1 MKNSN
6 NQAKPQKTKTTTTT
20 VHYLLLLLIIMV
32 ATTAC
37 TMKQVEA
44 AEAFDGEREL
54 EDVYK
59 QVSFGPRTPGSAAHA
74 DTVDYILEV
83 LSENGWDSEVQETS
97 LMGHPI
103 RNVLGKRGTG
113 EPWLLLGAHYD
124 SRLIADRDP
133 DPAKATQP
141 VPAAN
146 DGASGVAVLLELA
159 RVLPEDLPGE
169 IWLVFFDVEDNGR
182 IPGWYWILGSTAF
195 ANSLQAYPDEVII
208 VDMIGDA
215 DLTLYQ
221 EGNSDDA
228 LTEKIWTLAAE
239 LGYSDVF
246 IPQVKHNI
254 LDDHIPFLTL
264 GIPAVD
270 IIDIDYAYYHTTD
283 DTPDKVSTDSLKAVG
298 DTLLAYLTQRNR
310 K

>member
-1 MKNSN
+1 MKR
-6 NQAKPQKTKTTTTT
+6 
-20 VHYLLLLLIIMV
+20 
-32 ATTAC
+32 
-37 TMKQVEA
+37 VEA
-44 AEAFDGEREL
+44 AEAFDGERAL

-124 SRLIADRDP
+124 SRLIADRDS
-133 DPAKATQP
+133 DPSKATQP

-169 IWLVFFDVEDNGR
+169 IWLVFFDAEDNGR
-182 IPGWYWILGSTAF
+182 IPGWDWILGSTAF

>member
-6 NQAKPQKTKTTTTT
+6 NQAKPQKTKTTTT

-44 AEAFDGEREL
+44 AEAFDGERAM

-182 IPGWYWILGSTAF
+182 IPGWDWILGSTAF

>member
-6 NQAKPQKTKTTTTT
+6 NQSKPQKTKTTTT
-20 VHYLLLLLIIMV
+20 VHNLLLLLIFML
-32 ATTAC
+32 ATTGC
-37 TMKQVEA
+37 TMNRVEA
-44 AEAFDGEREL
+44 AEAFDGERAM

-113 EPWLLLGAHYD
+113 EPWRLLGAHYD
-124 SRLIADRDP
+124 SRLIADRDS
-133 DPAKATQP
+133 DPSKATQP

-169 IWLVFFDVEDNGR
+169 MWLVYFDAEDNGR
-182 IPGWYWILGSTAF
+182 IPGWDWILGSTAF